1 MFGTSLAGRFIR
13 KDPMLQ
19 IYIKP
24 WCPWCVAALETLDA
38 LGCTYTSYDVEE
50 NRAAADRMRLISGQ
64 TRVPTMEADD
74 HVLSDFGPEE
84 IAPFLKKHGLLP

>member
-1 MFGTSLAGRFIR
+1 M
-13 KDPMLQ
+13 DHMLH
-19 IYIKP
+19 IYIKT

-38 LGCTYTSYDVEE
+38 LRCTYTSHDVEA
-50 NRAAADRMRLISGQ
+50 NSAAADRVRLVSRQ
-64 TRVPTMEADD
+64 TRVPTMEADG